1 MCTSVTRL
9 SCVYEAVVLSFLY
22 APVLQQACHVPV
34 SQVCYGSTE
43 TSPVTFQ
50 SLRDCSVEKRV
61 STVGRVASHVEVNT
75 YVDFRAYLHHTPFFH
90 NSFFSSLSSVHTL
103 CILLCFFKETRQCA
117 QSCGCAQR
125 LPIT

>member
-1 MCTSVTRL
+1 ML
-9 SCVYEAVVLSFLY
+9 SCAYEAVVLSFLY

-75 YVDFRAYLHHTPFFH
+75 YVDFRAYLHPTPFFH
-90 NSFFSSLSSVHTL
+90 NSFFLFSFFGGYLVHFTA
-103 CILLCFFKETRQCA
+103 FFKETRQCA